1 MIEELLQQ
9 EEGKTLEFKE
19 NSKSLD
25 RIIHTIIAFANT
37 AGGKVVIGIKDKTKE
52 IVGLKDPV
60 EEEMRLANAIA
71 DSIEPLFN
79 PDIHV
84 VSWRNKEFLLIQVP
98 HSVGP
103 YYAKS
108 KGLKKG
114 TYIRLGSTNRV
125 ADAAILAELERL
137 GENEC
142 FDEVPATGCSIQD
155 LDLDTIKACF
165 KKVGK
170 KFEEST
176 ALSFHLYLKKQSK
189 LIPSKG
195 AVLLFGKNRKEIF
208 PHATIRCVRFSGITK
223 DEVLDHQDIDDY
235 LPLALDKIL
244 TFVSRNTRLRA
255 EIGPSIR
262 KNIAEYPPVV
272 VKEAIMN
279 ALIHTD
285 YSAAGSQTQVAIF
298 DDRIEITNPGALPF
312 GLNLQDALQGVSQL
326 RNRVIGRCFR
336 ELELIELWGSGLK
349 RMISQCQKLG
359 IAIPRF
365 EELGHFFRVT
375 LFNRREATVIIHGW
389 RKDIMELIVKRKEV
403 STKDAATFWKIT
415 DRSARVRLKKMVGE
429 GLISEISTH
438 AFDPQKKFIL
448 K

>member
-9 EEGKTLEFKE
+9 EESKTLEFKE

-37 AGGKVVIGIKDKTKE
+37 AGGKVLIGVKDKTKE
-52 IVGLKDPV
+52 IVGLQDPV

-71 DSIEPLFN
+71 DSIEPLFT
-79 PDIHV
+79 PEIHV
-84 VSWRNKEFLLIQVP
+84 VSWRNKEFLVIQVP

-103 YYAKS
+103 YYAKA

-114 TYIRLGSTNRV
+114 TYIRLGSTNRL

-142 FDEVPATGCSIQD
+142 FDEMPATGCSIQD
-155 LDLDTIKACF
+155 LDLDTIKAFF

-176 ALSFHLYLKKQSK
+176 AFSLHLYLKKQSK
-189 LIPSKG
+189 SIPSKG
-195 AVLLFGKNRKEIF
+195 AILLFGKNRKEIF
-208 PHATIRCVRFSGITK
+208 PHATIRCIRFSGITK
-223 DEVLDHQDIDDY
+223 DEVLDHQDVDDY
-235 LPLALDKIL
+235 LPLALDRII
-244 TFVSRNTRLRA
+244 TFVQRNTKLGA

-262 KNIAEYPPVV
+262 KNIGEYPPVV
-272 VKEAIMN
+272 VKEAVTN

-312 GLNLQDALQGVSQL
+312 GLNMEDALQGVSQL

-336 ELELIELWGSGLK
+336 ELKLIELWGSGLK
-349 RMISQCQKLG
+349 RMISQCQKSG
-359 IAIPRF
+359 IAIPKF
-365 EELGHFFRVT
+365 EERGHFFRVT
-375 LFNRREATVIIHGW
+375 LFNLKEAIPIVRGW
-389 RKDIMELIVKRKEV
+389 RKDLIDLIAKRKET
-403 STKDAATFWKIT
+403 STKDAASFWKIS
-415 DRSARVRLKKMVGE
+415 DRAARVRLKKMVEE
-429 GLISEISTH
+429 GLIAEISTH